1 MHIVASATLLL
12 LQSPAPER
20 ERTELGSSPVS
31 LHKRRFRPASY
42 DFSEPFLLLIQGL
55 SFRSGFVLSLSRA
68 EGGAEVAMGI
78 GGSKKEATSGRLHS
92 CKGWL
97 FSD

>member
-1 MHIVASATLLL
+1 MHIVASA
-12 LQSPAPER
+12 AFCARKR
-20 ERTELGSSPVS
+20 EDRVRVEPVS

-42 DFSEPFLLLIQGL
+42 DYSEPTLLLIQGL